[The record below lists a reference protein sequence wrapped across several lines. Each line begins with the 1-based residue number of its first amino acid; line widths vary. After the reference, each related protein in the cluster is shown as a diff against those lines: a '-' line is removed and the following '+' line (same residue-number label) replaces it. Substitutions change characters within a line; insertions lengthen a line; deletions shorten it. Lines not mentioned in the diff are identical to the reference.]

1 MVKDSLSI
9 SQGSVL
15 LAEQCLSS
23 DNHAGCAWLDVA
35 IHHARL
41 LGAHKCHNFIIGLRQ
56 DKKEARMKRQLW
68 RCIIIRDMLISM
80 GLRVPAKIT
89 RAHFDLKHILSTVD
103 EDFNNNPY
111 LSHAFSMSSR
121 STLAQLFCVQLRLAL
136 IAIDVSTLVYS
147 PSSDF
152 PAWWFSL
159 VDFTKVTNEIRRVEA
174 ELDQWAAASVASV
187 FTALSDTLSFSSAVK
202 SYGQLIL
209 IHYQYVLDILT
220 PLKSTNVLDQYY
232 PTCLIPA

>member
-23 DNHAGCAWLDVA
+23 DNHAGRAWLDVA

-41 LGAHKCHNFIIGLRQ
+41 LGAHNCHNFIIGLGQ

-68 RCIIIRDMLISM
+68 RCIIIRDMIISM

-89 RAHFDLKHILSTVD
+89 RAHIDWNDILSTVD
-103 EDFNNNPY
+103 EDFNDNPY
-111 LSHAFSMSSR
+111 LSQAFSMLSR
-121 STLAQLFCVQLRLAL
+121 SALAQLFCLQLRLAS

-147 PSSDF
+147 PSPDF
-152 PAWWFSL
+152 SACWFSL
-159 VDFTKVTNEIRRVEA
+159 VDFRKVTDEIRRVEA
-174 ELDQWAAASVASV
+174 ELDQWAAASLASV

-202 SYGQLIL
+202 SYRQLIL

-220 PLKSTNVLDQYY
+220 PLKSTNVLDQYCT
-232 PTCLIPA
+232 TCLVPA

>member
-1 MVKDSLSI
+1 LVKDSLSI

-35 IHHARL
+35 IRHARL
-41 LGAHKCHNFIIGLRQ
+41 LGAHNCHNFIIELSQ
-56 DKKEARMKRQLW
+56 DKKEARKKRQLW
-68 RCIIIRDMLISM
+68 RCIIIRDMVISM
-80 GLRVPAKIT
+80 GLRLPAKIT
-89 RAHFDLKHILSTVD
+89 RAHFELNDILSTVN

-111 LSHAFSMSSR
+111 LSQAFSMLSR
-121 STLAQLFCVQLRLAL
+121 STLAQLFCLQLRLAS

-147 PSSDF
+147 PSPDF

-159 VDFTKVTNEIRRVEA
+159 VDFRKVTDEIRRVEG

-187 FTALSDTLSFSSAVK
+187 FTLSDTLSLSSAVK
-202 SYGQLIL
+202 SYRQLIL
-209 IHYQYVLDILT
+209 IHYQYVLDIPT

-232 PTCLIPA
+232 TTCLVPA